1 MNNLIIY
8 FSRRGENYLDGSLV
22 NFEVGNAEVLVEHI
36 KEFIDVDTF
45 QVETK
50 ESYPDSYM
58 ETIEIAKKELENNIY
73 PELKEYI
80 NDISQYDT
88 IYIVSPNWWGT
99 LPMPL
104 QGQLK
109 QLDFTGKTVKTLITH
124 EGSGLG
130 NSMKDIKNL
139 CNGADIKD
147 GLDIKGSDVQK
158 AKDEIKE
165 WIEY

>member
-1 MNNLIIY
+1 M
-8 FSRRGENYLDGSLV
+8 
-22 NFEVGNAEVLVEHI
+22 
-36 KEFIDVDTF
+36 KEFIDADTF

-58 ETIEIAKKELENNIY
+58 ETIEIAKKEQENNVY
-73 PELKEYI
+73 PELKEYLD
-80 NDISQYDT
+80 DISQYDT

-130 NSMKDIKNL
+130 NSMKDIKSFVMVQIL
-139 CNGADIKD
+139 KMDLILKVPMYKKLKMKLKNGLNISLNKN
-147 GLDIKGSDVQK
+147 
-158 AKDEIKE
+158 
-165 WIEY
+165 